1 MPAPTTTSNAWIKN
15 GVFIISDGIK
25 STYRV
30 HGKMEGQKLPAVEE
44 AF

>member
-1 MPAPTTTSNAWIKN
+1 MPALTPIYDAWIKN
-15 GVFIISDGIK
+15 GVFIISDGIE

-30 HGKMEGQKLPAVEE
+30 HSKMEGEKLSTVEE